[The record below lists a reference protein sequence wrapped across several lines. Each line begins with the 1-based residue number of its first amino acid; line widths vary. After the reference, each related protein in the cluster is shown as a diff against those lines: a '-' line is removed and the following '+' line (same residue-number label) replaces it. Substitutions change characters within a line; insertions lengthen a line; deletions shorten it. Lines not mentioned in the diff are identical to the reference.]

1 MGLLSRRRKQPR
13 IVKKVKTAAGRKKVS
28 IKQVDPMIRVSI
40 IQGSDKERCR
50 NTGTRISRWLRTSR
64 T

>member
-28 IKQVDPMIRVSI
+28 IKQVDPMIRVSTN
-40 IQGSDKERCR
+40 QCNERSAVE
-50 NTGTRISRWLRTSR
+50 TLGLE
-64 T
+64 